1 MCVCVLK
8 VFGAIQNE
16 SKKIIRSQGIKEQA
30 RSMGKVA
37 FLRKIADT
45 SKETDIAKNV
55 L

>member
-1 MCVCVLK
+1 MQFK
-8 VFGAIQNE
+8 MKGKNYWGQE
-16 SKKIIRSQGIKEQA
+16 IKEQT
-30 RSMGKVA
+30 RPMGKVA

>member
-1 MCVCVLK
+1 MK
-8 VFGAIQNE
+8 G
-16 SKKIIRSQGIKEQA
+16 KKIIRIREQT
-30 RSMGKVA
+30 RPMGKAA

>member
-1 MCVCVLK
+1 MK
-8 VFGAIQNE
+8 G
-16 SKKIIRSQGIKEQA
+16 KKNIRIREQT
-30 RSMGKVA
+30 RPMGKVV